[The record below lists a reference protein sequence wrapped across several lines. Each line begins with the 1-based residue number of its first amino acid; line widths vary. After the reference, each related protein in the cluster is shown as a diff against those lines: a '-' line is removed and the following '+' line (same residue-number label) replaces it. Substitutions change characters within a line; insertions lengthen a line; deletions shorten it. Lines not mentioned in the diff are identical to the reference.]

1 MDILLARSDCKIWFT
16 RGQSAHNLP
25 GPSLAVPGEILELVG
40 VYSHEGYGIRGQR
53 FSLVDWPG
61 RGGGCNPQIQVDSAG
76 NPTQHIAVGFLYR
89 EFERNAPGAHLAWL
103 KLNPLLVVGQK
114 NVFG

>member
-1 MDILLARSDCKIWFT
+1 MQVAYRNCRSRFSVSQGLHLNLHPNIAARINQSDDIAATNGHFAGQIRLQNWFT

-53 FSLVDWPG
+53 FSLVDW
-61 RGGGCNPQIQVDSAG
+61 RG
-76 NPTQHIAVGFLYR
+76 L
-89 EFERNAPGAHLAWL
+89 
-103 KLNPLLVVGQK
+103 
-114 NVFG
+114 